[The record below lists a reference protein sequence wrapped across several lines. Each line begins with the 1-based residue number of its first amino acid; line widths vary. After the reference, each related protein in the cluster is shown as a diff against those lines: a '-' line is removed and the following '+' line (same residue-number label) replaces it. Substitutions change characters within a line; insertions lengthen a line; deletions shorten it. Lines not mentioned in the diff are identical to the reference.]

1 MRSPSVALRAPLSAA
16 ALIFAFSLPAAAGS
30 SPAGVWLD
38 HTGRGA
44 VEIKP
49 CGAALCG
56 HVVWVKSTSD
66 SKGCGRQII
75 GDARAS
81 GGNGAH
87 EGWIYSP
94 EDKKR
99 FNVELTPM
107 RDGRLRVVGYKGI
120 KLFSRTMMWT
130 RADAN
135 LTRCGTE
142 NATAPAQPPALAK
155 AAPVAPPAA
164 PPPVATAASSA
175 PPEQAEVKVQTQE
188 LPSATGGTTPASEAA
203 DSVRKQ
209 PALDGVEQPEGR
221 APEAK
226 QAVPAP
232 QPQSAGS
239 ASAEDDVSGSESAG
253 TGSGKIDL
261 GKIDLD
267 QLGLDKVLTRTAGG
281 NCKLDLPWV
290 KVEFGCARQ

>member
-1 MRSPSVALRAPLSAA
+1 MRKDLAATRFALAA
-16 ALIFAFSLPAAAGS
+16 ALAGALALPANAGS
-30 SPAGVWLD
+30 SPAGVWMD

-49 CGAALCG
+49 CGSALCG
-56 HVVWVKSTSD
+56 HVVWVKNAND

-81 GGNGAH
+81 GGGAH

-99 FNVELTPM
+99 FNVEITPL

-142 NATAPAQPPALAK
+142 SAATPAKPNPDAKTAAAAPEPK
-155 AAPVAPPAA
+155 AATPAPEANTESKQQNPAT
-164 PPPVATAASSA
+164 TAAVTKPERDSPKAPEPARDKPSA
-175 PPEQAEVKVQTQE
+175 PPQAASDTGE
-188 LPSATGGTTPASEAA
+188 ATTGNSDETADETAGAESTP
-203 DSVRKQ
+203 
-209 PALDGVEQPEGR
+209 
-221 APEAK
+221 
-226 QAVPAP
+226 
-232 QPQSAGS
+232 GS
-239 ASAEDDVSGSESAG
+239 ADG
-253 TGSGKIDL
+253 GKIDL

-267 QLGLDKVLTRTAGG
+267 ELGLDKFLKRTAGG

-290 KVEFGCARQ
+290 KVEFGCARE